1 MWTGFRFKRFLI
13 SSLEM
18 HLQIYRE
25 GGWLSSISMI
35 LIMASWVNIGGMF
48 NIASLSPHLE
58 PSMSTTIMETPSK
71 PSQHFP
77 KRKSLF
83 WVRIL
88 NILFVL
94 WYCVLSVIK
103 DGALRDLWIIFFFSS
118 LQLSTFALTSLPASS
133 SLSLCLRCP
142 SYWLSRTES
151 ICPTSFTCF
160 GQFQSLPMVWI
171 GSYSPK
177 SISLI
182 GLSRIIKPWSLN
194 NMIRWDYNGLLAT
207 SFLL

>member
-25 GGWLSSISMI
+25 GGWLSSTSMI

-103 DGALRDLWIIFFFSS
+103 DGT
-118 LQLSTFALTSLPASS
+118 STFSGITNGLMIGPFEICGLYSSFPPCNYQHLP
-133 SLSLCLRCP
+133 LLLCQPLHP
-142 SYWLSRTES
+142 Y
-151 ICPTSFTCF
+151 PF
-160 GQFQSLPMVWI
+160 VWDA
-171 GSYSPK
+171 P
-177 SISLI
+177 LI
-182 GLSRIIKPWSLN
+182 GLVELRAFVPHHSLALANFKVYPWC
-194 NMIRWDYNGLLAT
+194 GLVPIHQNQYL
-207 SFLL
+207 